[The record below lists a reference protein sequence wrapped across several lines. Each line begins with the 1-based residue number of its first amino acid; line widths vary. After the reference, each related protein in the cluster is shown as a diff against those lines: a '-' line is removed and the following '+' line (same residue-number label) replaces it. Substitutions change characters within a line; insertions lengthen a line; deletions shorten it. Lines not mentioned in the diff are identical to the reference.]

1 MACRDIPYQM
11 AAFWADTE
19 LALLRE
25 RFPGWYLWYV
35 LCYPNSVSWC
45 AMPLGQQIAT
55 LHGNTPA
62 ELAEYIEATEAGED

>member
-1 MACRDIPYQM
+1 M

-25 RFPGWYLWYV
+25 RFRDWDLWYV
-35 LCYPNSVSWC
+35 LCYPNTVSWC
-45 AMPLGQQIAT
+45 AKPVGQPIAT

-62 ELAEYIEATEAGED
+62 ELAEYIEAAIAGDE